1 MQSGAAKLA
10 ITLALLIVAGAA
22 LFWKFHRT
30 PACSGDGK
38 FMSTVGECQSWGV
51 NTDMCKEAV
60 AKAREAI
67 VRAGAPRNDN
77 SVQCEMRFAD
87 CFEAPTGG
95 FYPRPAFCLRP
106 GTTGAQPN
114 EIRYL
119 EYESDRLNRKK
130 TREIRID

>member
-1 MQSGAAKLA
+1 
-10 ITLALLIVAGAA
+10 
-22 LFWKFHRT
+22 
-30 PACSGDGK
+30 
-38 FMSTVGECQSWGV
+38 MSTVSECQSWGV
-51 NTDMCKEAV
+51 NADMCKEAV

-67 VRAGAPRNDN
+67 VRAGAPQNDN
-77 SVQCEMRFAD
+77 SVQCEMRYAD

-114 EIRYL
+114 EVRYL